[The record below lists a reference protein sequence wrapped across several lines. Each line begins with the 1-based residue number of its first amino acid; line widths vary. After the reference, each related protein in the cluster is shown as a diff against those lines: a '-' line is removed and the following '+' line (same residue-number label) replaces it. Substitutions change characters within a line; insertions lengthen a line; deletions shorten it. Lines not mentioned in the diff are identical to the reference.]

1 MQVFWRRPR
10 FWLLVVS
17 NPLRIALTA
26 PARWLLDRASR
37 FGHRAGVALRPPGC
51 GSHGGR
57 NQACQAV
64 QWRWQNRAPSRSL
77 RACSARPCA
86 DRAAERTAKSY
97 GSSAA
102 EAADAAAVVGATSGQ
117 ADRTARRSGPQYGRE
132 RRRDNAPVPP
142 IWAVG
147 RPRRSAMSPPVSG
160 CSDRARLAVA
170 SARRNSQGGTRDGP
184 SAGSAVPDDGRC
196 VLRQALFVE
205 SASAQSTASPAP
217 AGNSLVGRRRAGCD
231 RAGSPRQASRRRS
244 RAPLCRTAFR

>member
-17 NPLRIALTA
+17 NPPWIALTA

-37 FGHRAGVALRPPGC
+37 FGQRTGVALRPPGC

-64 QWRWQNRAPSRSL
+64 QWRWQNRAPSRSC

-142 IWAVG
+142 ICTFKGLNRLMAVATQISQLWMPFRVVEG
-147 RPRRSAMSPPVSG
+147 SGLSPGVRVWVISARGVVTALGGGAPAPSSEPVQ
-160 CSDRARLAVA
+160 RAR
-170 SARRNSQGGTRDGP
+170 
-184 SAGSAVPDDGRC
+184 GRSC
-196 VLRQALFVE
+196 
-205 SASAQSTASPAP
+205 
-217 AGNSLVGRRRAGCD
+217 
-231 RAGSPRQASRRRS
+231 
-244 RAPLCRTAFR
+244 

>member
-1 MQVFWRRPR
+1 MISHGPEGTVQVFWHRSR

-17 NPLRIALTA
+17 NPLWIALTA

-142 IWAVG
+142 ICTFKGLNRLMAVATQISQLWMPFRVVEG
-147 RPRRSAMSPPVSG
+147 SGLSPGGAGLGDQHKGGCHRAGRRSA
-160 CSDRARLAVA
+160 
-170 SARRNSQGGTRDGP
+170 
-184 SAGSAVPDDGRC
+184 GSF
-196 VLRQALFVE
+196 Q
-205 SASAQSTASPAP
+205 
-217 AGNSLVGRRRAGCD
+217 RAGA
-231 RAGSPRQASRRRS
+231 AGPWSLLLTALRRCRRRS
-244 RAPLCRTAFR
+244 ARSPGGPARAGQAPASRGNR